1 MCSSDLADMSL
12 IALVFASFVACE
24 PPPPPIPGELERS
37 GTTLVTVNDKAVT
50 QGMLD
55 ARIAQFPAEAR
66 DRILAQGTA
75 RIKDQLVTD
84 EVLYQEALK
93 QKLHEKTE
101 IKQAMAF
108 AERAVLANAL
118 LEQVVKD
125 RSNDE
130 AVKAWYDEHKV
141 QFAKPQVKAS
151 HILVKEKEEADAV
164 LKEVQGGADFA
175 TLAKAKSTDKGSAE
189 KGGDFGWFE
198 QKRMVKEF
206 ADAAFAAEKG
216 AIVGPVQTRFGYHII
231 KVEDKREAIP
241 LEEAAEQIKSQMKS
255 EIAEKYVEEL
265 KKSATVTE
273 AGGAGASVTAPAGAP
288 AAPAAPAEK
297 K

>member
-1 MCSSDLADMSL
+1 MSL

-24 PPPPPIPGELERS
+24 PTAPPEPPTPGELERS
-37 GTTLVTVNDKAVT
+37 GTTLVTVNGKAVT

-84 EVLYQEALK
+84 EVLYQEAVK
-93 QKLHEKTE
+93 QKLHEKPE
-101 IKQAMAF
+101 LKQAMAF

-118 LEQVVKD
+118 LEQVVKE

-130 AVKAWYDEHKV
+130 AVKTWYDEHKV

-151 HILVKEKEEADAV
+151 HILVKEKAEADAV

-189 KGGDFGWFE
+189 KGGDLGWFE

-273 AGGAGASVTAPAGAP
+273 AGAAGASVTAPAGGAAP